1 MSSQPLPAERRL
13 HIIMSQLMPTLL
25 HTLGR
30 PGGLRLRIFNSQ
42 GVGFG
47 AVRLPDV
54 PGSFGLKL
62 EFNRW
67 KGPHTA
73 ESPGLAAFTLVSDL
87 EIQYNLLER
96 GIVCVY
102 TTFRDN
108 AAKQI

>member
-1 MSSQPLPAERRL
+1 MSSQPLPAEGRL
-13 HIIMSQLMPTLL
+13 HMSQLMPTLL
-25 HTLGR
+25 HTCSTLALGR

-102 TTFRDN
+102 DIQR
-108 AAKQI
+108 

>member
-1 MSSQPLPAERRL
+1 MSSQPLPAEGRL

-25 HTLGR
+25 HTCSTLALGR

-102 TTFRDN
+102 DIQR
-108 AAKQI
+108 